1 MRVRPFFWFILILSC
16 VGVLLFA
23 VMLPTDV
30 PATMQIRL
38 AEHPT
43 TQDLT
48 TLTFHLTD
56 PQGLP
61 IDQAYVVSSAAM
73 TNMNMVAPQS
83 HVTAVGRGTY
93 LARFRLYMAG
103 PWAITITVHATGFT
117 LVQQKR
123 VAAFAGRQPPH
134 RRRQRPW
141 RRGMSTGRRRCE
153 LTRHD
158 SL

>member
-1 MRVRPFFWFILILSC
+1 MRVRPFVWFILIMSC

-30 PATMQIRL
+30 PATMQVRL
-38 AEHPT
+38 VETPT
-43 TQDLT
+43 AQQLT

-83 HVTAVGRGTY
+83 QVTEVGRGTY
-93 LARFRLYMAG
+93 IAQFQLYMAG
-103 PWAITITVHATGFT
+103 PWAITVTVQAPGFALLRQT
-117 LVQQKR
+117 VLVQ
-123 VAAFAGRQPPH
+123 V
-134 RRRQRPW
+134 
-141 RRGMSTGRRRCE
+141 
-153 LTRHD
+153 L
-158 SL
+158 